1 MLTEEQKVF
10 INKKFEEGLND
21 YIVLANLVFKKENL
35 TGRSKE
41 ARAIRDYL
49 VGIGHLQKPQK
60 KGKRIYAPAKE
71 NLGDSQKEFIDQNIQ
86 SGMSPK
92 QITELLFNDKF
103 QSISNLNLFATAEYR
118 SVHKYVKEKYPQ
130 FLVDNESGVNQKYS
144 VPRSIKTV
152 LNKVNKWCGQF
163 LNEDKMS
170 LQNRKCL
177 EKLLVYLGSPR
188 FVANY
193 DSYTSSNDKD
203 LFEAEFVR
211 SVWDKPDLT
220 IDEINL
226 YINVCMDYIN
236 LRQIDIKKNKV
247 NEMFNETQEQNDLTI
262 RLTEILKTISEEY
275 NQCAKRIDQS
285 IQKLNGERSKRVERY
300 NQKNASIIN
309 LVELFQDE
317 KERKMMIQIAD
328 MQKQAVEAEADK
340 LENMSSWKARILGIS
355 KEDAI

>member
-1 MLTEEQKVF
+1 MLNEEQTKF
-10 INKKFEEGLND
+10 IAQKIEQGYND
-21 YIVLANLVFKKENL
+21 YVLIANMLHNRQDL

-41 ARAIRDYL
+41 AKEVRDYL
-49 VGIGHLQKPQK
+49 VNSGFLAGKKDKPKAVTTDILSSTQ
-60 KGKRIYAPAKE
+60 Y
-71 NLGDSQKEFIDQNIQ
+71 EFIDQNIKT
-86 SGMSPK
+86 GITPK
-92 QITELLFNDKF
+92 QITELLFNEKF
-103 QSISNLNLFATAEYR
+103 QGVQNLNIFITPEYR
-118 SVHKYVKEKYPQ
+118 AVHKYVKEKYPE
-130 FLVDNESGVNQKYS
+130 FLVDNESGVNERYS

-152 LNKVNKWCGQF
+152 INKVNRWCGQD
-163 LNEDKMS
+163 LSEEKLS
-170 LQNRKCL
+170 LQHRKYMD
-177 EKLLVYLGSPR
+177 KLLTYLASPR
-188 FVANY
+188 FVGNY
-193 DSYTSSNDKD
+193 DSYTSSTDKE

-247 NEMFNETQEQNDLTI
+247 NEMFNDTQDQKDLTI

-275 NQCAKRIDQS
+275 NQCAQRIDKS
-285 IQKLNGERSKRVERY
+285 IQKLNGERSRRVEQHQ
-300 NQKNASIIN
+300 QKNASIIN

-317 KERKMMIQIAD
+317 NERKMMIKIAE
-328 MQKQAVEAEADK
+328 MQKQVIKEEANK

>member
-1 MLTEEQKVF
+1 MLSEKDKIF
-10 INKKFEEGLND
+10 INKKIEEGLND
-21 YIVLANLVFKKENL
+21 YVVIANLLHNKENL

-41 ARAIRDYL
+41 SRFIRDYL
-49 VGIGHLQKPQK
+49 VEVGLIK
-60 KGKRIYAPAKE
+60 KKKKARFSHVKE
-71 NLGDSQKEFIDQNIQ
+71 ILTEAQSEFIDQNVE

-92 QITELLFNDKF
+92 QITELIFNQKF
-103 QSISNLNLFATAEYR
+103 QGVENLNIHVTAEYR
-118 SVHKYVKEKYPQ
+118 AVHKYIKEKYPQ
-130 FLVDNESGVNQKYS
+130 FLVESESGVNQKYS
-144 VPRSIKTV
+144 VPRSLKTV
-152 LNKVNKWCGQF
+152 LNKVNKWCGQN
-163 LNEDKMS
+163 LNEEKLS
-170 LQNRKCL
+170 LQHRKFL
-177 EKLLVYLGSPR
+177 EKLLVYLASPR
-188 FVANY
+188 FVGNY
-193 DSYTSSNDKD
+193 DSYGSSSDKD

-285 IQKLNGERSKRVERY
+285 IQKLNGERAKRIDKHH
-300 NQKNASIIN
+300 QKNASILN

-317 KERKMMIQIAD
+317 KERQMMIQIAD
-328 MQKQAVEAEADK
+328 LQKQAIQEEADK
-340 LENMSSWKARILGIS
+340 FESMSSWKARILGVS

>member
-1 MLTEEQKVF
+1 MLSEKDKIF
-10 INKKFEEGLND
+10 INKKIEEGLND
-21 YIVLANLVFKKENL
+21 YVVIANLLHNKENL

-41 ARAIRDYL
+41 SRFVRDYL
-49 VGIGHLQKPQK
+49 VEVGLIK
-60 KGKRIYAPAKE
+60 KKKKARFSHVKE
-71 NLGDSQKEFIDQNIQ
+71 ILTEAQSEFIDQNVE

-92 QITELLFNDKF
+92 QITELIFNQKF
-103 QSISNLNLFATAEYR
+103 QGVENLNIHVTAEYR
-118 SVHKYVKEKYPQ
+118 AVHKYIKEKYPQ
-130 FLVDNESGVNQKYS
+130 FLVESESGVNQKYS
-144 VPRSIKTV
+144 VPRSLKTV
-152 LNKVNKWCGQF
+152 LNKVNKWCGQN
-163 LNEDKMS
+163 LNEEKLS
-170 LQNRKCL
+170 LQHRKFL
-177 EKLLVYLGSPR
+177 EKLLVYLASPR
-188 FVANY
+188 FVGNY
-193 DSYTSSNDKD
+193 DSYGSSSDKD

-285 IQKLNGERSKRVERY
+285 IQKLNGERAKRIDKHH
-300 NQKNASIIN
+300 QKNASILN

-317 KERKMMIQIAD
+317 KERQMMIQIAD
-328 MQKQAVEAEADK
+328 LQKQAIQEEADK
-340 LENMSSWKARILGIS
+340 FESMSSWKARILGVS